1 MPLASLVS
9 RVSGPE
15 RVNMMATT
23 EQYFS
28 LDMTTSSNNYSKET
42 VCSFPS
48 KQTVI
53 HYLHEMLDNNTV
65 AEVARDFFLLFCFGF
80 FFCCVLFY
88 FIGVLVAFSLYSKAL
103 GGYFHHVDWLI
114 CLCSSSIQCMLPLPG
129 V

>member
-1 MPLASLVS
+1 MPLVSLVS

-15 RVNMMATT
+15 RVNMMVTT

-53 HYLHEMLDNNTV
+53 HYLHEMPDNNTV
-65 AEVARDFFLLFCFGF
+65 AEVVRDFFILFCFGF
-80 FFCCVLFY
+80 FFVVFY
-88 FIGVLVAFSLYSKAL
+88 FILLVSW
-103 GGYFHHVDWLI
+103 WLFLFI
-114 CLCSSSIQCMLPLPG
+114 PRH
-129 V
+129 